1 MKAKRTDRNYEYS
14 HKKNV
19 KSLAKALDIKQRIGQ
34 NSQLHSFT
42 ASQLHSFTASQ
53 LHSFTASQLHSFT
66 ASQLHSFTAEGT
78 LYPDKTIKD
87 RQFFS
92 HKKRYKDFKPIGNEF
107 NNQSHTDK
115 YFKSITHVTKLQSTP
130 SVELRSSSQRI
141 IKNVL
146 LKTASKFLRS
156 FAGTAVKL
164 IYRGGCL

>member
-1 MKAKRTDRNYEYS
+1 MIDKYSGKNSILYHQKSAKSE
-14 HKKNV
+14 
-19 KSLAKALDIKQRIGQ
+19 AKYLTRYKISGKI
-34 NSQLHSFT
+34 
-42 ASQLHSFTASQ
+42 
-53 LHSFTASQLHSFT
+53 HSFTASQLHSFT

-92 HKKRYKDFKPIGNEF
+92 HKKKYKDFKPIGNEF
-107 NNQSHTDK
+107 NSQSHTDK

-164 IYRGGCL
+164 KYRGGCL

>member
-34 NSQLHSFT
+34 
-42 ASQLHSFTASQ
+42 
-53 LHSFTASQLHSFT
+53 ASQLHSFT

-107 NNQSHTDK
+107 NSQSHTDK

-164 IYRGGCL
+164 KYRGGCL